1 MYFVFRINTFI
12 YIFLTFGLVKKPWYN
27 RFISYKMQQ
36 SKEECTLDLQALL
49 LDKKKKANENN
60 KSFLK
65 AAKGKA
71 NNTGHQM
78 PMRKAGRGK

>member
-1 MYFVFRINTFI
+1 
-12 YIFLTFGLVKKPWYN
+12 
-27 RFISYKMQQ
+27 
-36 SKEECTLDLQALL
+36 LDLQALL

-65 AAKGKA
+65 AAKGKS
-71 NNTGHQM
+71 NNTSHQM

>member
-1 MYFVFRINTFI
+1 
-12 YIFLTFGLVKKPWYN
+12 
-27 RFISYKMQQ
+27 
-36 SKEECTLDLQALL
+36 LDLQALL

-71 NNTGHQM
+71 NNTSHQM